1 MTGSGAD
8 GKVVGI
14 GGIFLRSD
22 DPPKLSA
29 WYREHLGIV
38 ATNAGEPGADGQWS
52 WQQDAGETV
61 TAFFPRDNAYF
72 PVDRA
77 VMINFRVAGLEALC
91 ARTTVLAARLSH
103 RFRPHSGFLHMRALA
118 RITSS
123 PTTKACASSSQR

>member
-1 MTGSGAD
+1 VAD

-22 DPPKLSA
+22 DAPKLAA

-38 ATNAGEPGADGQWS
+38 ATNAGEPDASGNWS

-61 TAFFPRDNAYF
+61 TAFFPRGNAYF
-72 PVDRA
+72 PVDRP

-91 ARTTVLAARLSH
+91 ARLKAAGIEVERRDEWNHPEIGL
-103 RFRPHSGFLHMRALA
+103 FA
-118 RITSS
+118 RIHD
-123 PTTKACASSSQR
+123 PDGNPIELWEPPAKG